1 MATLVS
7 RGSGK
12 IDKRYRPC
20 RLSEVFGNE
29 NLVNSLNNWFSQGEK
44 RSKVLLFQNG
54 PGTGK
59 TTLARILALGLNCE
73 KNEGGEPCLE
83 CSSCKSILNGTALN
97 IQEINAAQL
106 NKKEDAEEIVSGMY
120 ESCLVGKNKIY
131 ILDECQQLTSSAQ
144 NLFLKPL
151 EEPPLNTYFILCTT
165 DPQKIIK
172 PLQTRCQSFRVGN
185 PRAKDLSDFLN
196 QLFKLEGW
204 SITKEDAE
212 WLKETLNGC
221 GFREI
226 INIAEQYHL
235 GGKESIQKAIVSED
249 PNLFELAMIVCSGKP
264 NSFERFCQKQKEIE
278 SEAGFNCE
286 SFRLLLLGCLKTKLV
301 KETNK
306 EKQISIVQAMETIF
320 EPYYENNPTPRMYA
334 NIFKVIYYL

>member
-1 MATLVS
+1 MAKLVS
-7 RGSGK
+7 RGDGK

-73 KNEGGEPCLE
+73 KGESGEPCLE
-83 CSSCKSILNGTALN
+83 CASCKSILAGTAMN

-106 NKKEDAEEIVSGMY
+106 NKKEDAEEIVNGMY

-131 ILDECQQLTSSAQ
+131 ILDECQQLTTSAQ

-151 EEPPLNTYFILCTT
+151 EEPPHNTYFILCTT

-172 PLQTRCQSFRVGN
+172 PLQTRCQSFCVGN
-185 PRAKDLSDFLN
+185 PKSKDLSDYLN
-196 QLFKLEGW
+196 QLFKLENW
-204 SITKEDAE
+204 TITKEDAE
-212 WLKETLNGC
+212 WLKETVNGC

-235 GGKESIQKAIVSED
+235 GGKESIQKAIVTED

-264 NSFERFCQKQKEIE
+264 DSFEKFCQKQKDIE
-278 SEAGFNCE
+278 AEFGFNCE
-286 SFRLLLLGCLKTKLV
+286 SFRLLLLSCLKNKLV
-301 KETNK
+301 KEINKQNQTN
-306 EKQISIVQAMETIF
+306 IVQAMKCLF
-320 EPYYENNPTPRMYA
+320 DPYYENNPVPRMYA
-334 NIFKVIYYL
+334 NIFEAIFYL